1 MRERNDGRRW
11 IRLRRLA
18 EVRAFIVVLTIGNQT
33 RCERREAGRWNANMT
48 KDTKRRAKNY
58 IPATV
63 PFSAATPAE
72 ELKVRESAR
81 AIPAWANRCI
91 WTDRMLNALTVGVRG
106 GKWHALSDKVE
117 SELNL
122 FTSARKVVGKK
133 GAAGVDRQST
143 EDFAEHEIA
152 ETRRLRRSLRDGTY
166 RPRPVRR
173 VWIPKPGSLMERPL
187 GIPTVRDRV
196 VQTAILNVIEPIF
209 DNEFHERSFGFRH
222 GRGCHDAL
230 RVVEKELDEGK
241 VFVVDADLQS
251 YFDTIPKDRLMQLVQ
266 AKVSDRRLLA
276 LIQSF
281 LDQSILEELSEWTPE
296 SGVPQ
301 GAVLSPLLSN
311 LYLNELDHRMAEL
324 GYEMVRYADDFV
336 ILCRSQ
342 DEAVAALEEVKRYV
356 SSAGLTLHPEKT
368 RIVDSRETSFDFL
381 GYSFRW
387 KFRFPRAKSHRK
399 LVERIR
405 ELTPRKSGQSMTKT
419 IAEINQVTTGWFTYF
434 RHSHWNVFAAYDG
447 MIRRRLRRQLLK
459 RHRRNPKRL
468 SRTRRW
474 PNVYFT
480 DLGFR
485 SLRDAHTRYVQSL
498 PLGNH

>member
-1 MRERNDGRRW
+1 MP
-11 IRLRRLA
+11 
-18 EVRAFIVVLTIGNQT
+18 
-33 RCERREAGRWNANMT
+33 
-48 KDTKRRAKNY
+48 KDTKRRTKTY
-58 IPATV
+58 IPVTV
-63 PFSAATPAE
+63 PFSAASPAVELE
-72 ELKVRESAR
+72 EREYAR
-81 AIPAWANRCI
+81 DISAWANRCI
-91 WTDRMLNALTVGVRG
+91 WTDRMLNALIVGVRG
-106 GKWHALSDKVE
+106 GKWHTLSDKVE

-122 FTSARKVVGKK
+122 FVAARKVVRRD

-143 EDFAEHEIA
+143 EDFAEHEID
-152 ETRRLRRSLRDGTY
+152 EIRRLHRQLREQTY

-173 VWIPKPGSLMERPL
+173 VWIPKPGSAQHRPL

-222 GRGCHDAL
+222 GRSCHDAL
-230 RVVEKELDEGK
+230 RIVEQQIDEGK
-241 VFVVDADLQS
+241 VFVVDVDLQS
-251 YFDTIPKDRLMQLVQ
+251 YFDTIPKDRLMRLVE
-266 AKVSDRRLLA
+266 AKISDRRLLA

-311 LYLNELDHRMAEL
+311 LYLSELDHRMAAL
-324 GYEMVRYADDFV
+324 GYEMVRYADDLV

-342 DEAVAALEEVKRYV
+342 DEAESALEEVKRFV
-356 SSAGLTLHPEKT
+356 ASAGLTLHPVKT
-368 RIVDSRETSFDFL
+368 RIVDSRKTSFDFL

-387 KFRFPRAKSHRK
+387 KFRFPRAKSRRK
-399 LVERIR
+399 MIERIR
-405 ELTPRKSGQSMTKT
+405 QLTPRKSGQSITAT
-419 IAEINQVTTGWFTYF
+419 IIAFNAVTTGWFTYF
-434 RHSHWNVFAAYDG
+434 RHCNWNAFDDYDG
-447 MIRRRLRRQLLK
+447 MIRRRLRRLLLK

-468 SRTRRW
+468 PRTLRW
-474 PNVYFT
+474 PNAYFT

-498 PLGNH
+498 QLGNH